1 MSTVHKRK
9 TRRRRTI
16 AIAMGT
22 LVAGGLAA
30 LPISALADTTGSSP
44 STTDTALQQQ
54 FTSAAAENHVPGSVL
69 LAVAYQESAWESHGA
84 QASADG
90 GYGPMH
96 LTDVTPAMMAGGD
109 AGAVGRSDL
118 ASMAANPALHTLQ
131 AAAKLTGLSEEALR
145 TDPAANIRGGAAL
158 LASYEKQVTGG
169 APADPAQWYGA
180 VARYSQSPQ
189 KQGAATFANRV
200 FATLH
205 SGASTETTS
214 RQRVRLAASPATRP
228 ATAQV
233 DRLHLQAS
241 ATTGTEC
248 PPAVQCTFVA
258 GSPAGLQVSDRPAN
272 GIKIDTIVIHDLE
285 SSYDA
290 GVAGLANPTNGVST
304 HYVMRSSD
312 GAVTQ
317 MVPTKDIAFHA
328 GNYST
333 NLHSIGIEHE
343 GYAVQGAT
351 WYTEAQYEATA
362 DLVTYLSHRF
372 GIPLDRQHILGHD
385 NVAGPNSSTVSGM
398 HWDPGPRW
406 DWDHFMRLLQAPL
419 SGVRGAA
426 RVGSVVTIDPVFA
439 TNLQTVQVCPS
450 DDPTGATT
458 ACTDQQ
464 QASNFVFLRTA
475 PDASAPLFG
484 DQAIHGTAAGTDRIN
499 DWGSTAAAGQQ
510 FVVADQQGDWTA
522 IWYSGAEVWFYNPGG
537 QNTKQ
542 AYGVKI
548 IKAAGTTPVALY
560 GSSYPDASEYP
571 AGGGAA
577 PQAPRH
583 MYSLPA
589 GQAYVATQPPFAT
602 VDYFKSSGTVV
613 TGAKTMY
620 TIQFNHRVAL
630 VYSAD
635 VTATPVTRHWED
647 GGSRN

>member
-1 MSTVHKRK
+1 MHKRK
-9 TRRRRTI
+9 TRRRRLSI

-22 LVAGGLAA
+22 LAAGGFAV
-30 LPISALADTTGSSP
+30 LPITAQAHTTNGAA
-44 STTDTALQQQ
+44 STSDTARQQE
-54 FTSAAAENHVPGSVL
+54 FTSAAAEYHIPADVL
-69 LAVAYQESAWESHGA
+69 LGVAYQESAWDAHGA
-84 QASADG
+84 QASTDG

-109 AGAVGRSDL
+109 AGAAGRSDL
-118 ASMAANPALHTLQ
+118 KSLAADPALHTLQ
-131 AAAKLTGLSEEALR
+131 AAAKLTGLSEDTLR
-145 TDPAANIRGGAAL
+145 KDPAANIRGGAAL

-169 APADPAQWYGA
+169 TPADAAQWYGA

-189 KQGAATFANRV
+189 KQGASSFADRV
-200 FATLH
+200 FGTIRG
-205 SGASTETTS
+205 GAGTTTEDG
-214 RQRVRLAASPATRP
+214 QRVRLNAAPSLRP

-233 DRLHLQAS
+233 DRLHLKAS
-241 ATTGTEC
+241 AATDTEC
-248 PPAVQCTFVA
+248 PPIVQCTFAA
-258 GSPAGLQVSDRPAN
+258 GSPAGVQVSDRPAN

-285 SSYDA
+285 GSYDA
-290 GVAGLANPTNGVST
+290 GVAGLANPSNGVAT

-343 GYAVQGAT
+343 GYAAHGGT
-351 WYTEAQYEATA
+351 WYTEAQYQATA
-362 DLVTYLSHRF
+362 YLVKYLSVRF
-372 GIPLDRQHILGHD
+372 GIPLDRQHIIGHD
-385 NVAGPNSSTVSGM
+385 DVAGPASAYVSGM
-398 HWDPGPRW
+398 HWDPGPQW
-406 DWDHFMRLLQAPL
+406 DWDHFMRLLGAPL

-426 RVGSVVTIDPVFA
+426 PVGSVVTIDPAFD
-439 TNLQTVQVCPS
+439 TNQQTVQICPA

-458 ACTDQQ
+458 ACTEQQ
-464 QASNFVFLRTA
+464 QTSNFVYLRTA

-484 DQAIHGTAAGTDRIN
+484 DQAIHGTGSGTDRIS
-499 DWGSTAAAGQQ
+499 DWGSTAEAGQQ

-522 IWYSGAEVWFYNPGG
+522 IWYSGAKVWFFNPGG

-542 AYGVKI
+542 AYGVKTVQS
-548 IKAAGTTPVALY
+548 AGTAPVAVY

-571 AGGGAA
+571 AGLGAST
-577 PQAPRH
+577 QAPLN

-630 VYSAD
+630 VYSGD
-635 VTATPVTRHWED
+635 VTATPVTRHWVD
-647 GGSRN
+647 GGSRK

>member
-1 MSTVHKRK
+1 MHKKK
-9 TRRRRTI
+9 TRRRLTI
-16 AIAMGT
+16 AIAMGA
-22 LVAGGLAA
+22 LAAGGLAA
-30 LPISALADTTGSSP
+30 LPITAQATTNGTA
-44 STTDTALQQQ
+44 STAHTSRQQE
-54 FTSAAAENHVPGSVL
+54 FASAAAEYHVPADVL
-69 LAVAYQESAWESHGA
+69 LGLAYQESAWESHGA

-96 LTDVTPAMMAGGD
+96 LSDVTPAMMAGGG

-118 ASMAANPALHTLQ
+118 SSMAANPALHTLQ
-131 AAAKLTGLSEEALR
+131 AAAKLTGLSEDALR

-169 APADPAQWYGA
+169 APTDAAQWYGA

-189 KQGAATFANRV
+189 QQSAAAFADRV
-200 FATLH
+200 FATIRG
-205 SGASTETTS
+205 GAGSVTKDG
-214 RQRVRLAASPATRP
+214 QRVRLDAAPSLRP

-233 DRLHLQAS
+233 DRLHLKAAAAS
-241 ATTGTEC
+241 DTATEC
-248 PPAVQCTFVA
+248 PPVVQCTFVA
-258 GSPAGLQVSDRPAN
+258 GSPAGIQVANRPAN

-285 SSYDA
+285 GSYDA
-290 GVAGLANPTNGVST
+290 GVAGLANPSNGVAT

-362 DLVTYLSHRF
+362 NLVEYLSARF
-372 GIPLDRQHILGHD
+372 GIPLDRQHIIGHD
-385 NVAGPNSSTVSGM
+385 NVAGPGSSYVSGM

-406 DWDHFMRLLQAPL
+406 DWDHFMRLLGAPL
-419 SGVRGAA
+419 SGLRGAA
-426 RVGSVVTIDPVFA
+426 PVGSVVTIDPVFD

-484 DQAIHGTAAGTDRIN
+484 DQAIHGTAPGTDRIN
-499 DWGSTAAAGQQ
+499 DWGSTAEAGQQ
-510 FVVADQQGDWTA
+510 FVVADEQGDWTA

-542 AYGVKI
+542 AYGVKVV
-548 IKAAGTTPVALY
+548 KAAGTTPVALY

-571 AGGGAA
+571 AGLGAST
-577 PQAPRH
+577 QAPLN
-583 MYSLPA
+583 MYALPA
-589 GQAYVATQPPFAT
+589 GQAYVATQAPFAT

-630 VYSAD
+630 VYSGD
-635 VTATPVTRHWED
+635 VNATPVTKHWVD
-647 GGSRN
+647 GDSQR

>member
-1 MSTVHKRK
+1 MHKKR
-9 TRRRRTI
+9 TRRRLSV
-16 AIAMGT
+16 AIAVGT
-22 LVAGGLAA
+22 LAAGGLAA
-30 LPISALADTTGSSP
+30 LPITALADTTSGGSG
-44 STTDTALQQQ
+44 TADAARQQE
-54 FTSAAAENHVPGSVL
+54 FASAAAEYHVPPSVL
-69 LAVAYQESAWESHGA
+69 LGLAYQESAWESHGA
-84 QASADG
+84 RASSDG
-90 GYGPMH
+90 GYGPLH
-96 LTDVTPAMMAGGD
+96 LTDVTPAMMAVGG
-109 AGAVGRSDL
+109 AGAAGRSDL
-118 ASMAANPALHTLQ
+118 ASMAANPALHTLR
-131 AAAKLTGLSEEALR
+131 AAATLTGLSAEALR

-158 LASYEKQVTGG
+158 LASYEKEVTGG
-169 APADPAQWYGA
+169 APTDPAQWYGA

-189 KQGAATFANRV
+189 QRGAAGFADRVFGTIRGGAATD
-200 FATLH
+200 
-205 SGASTETTS
+205 TEDG
-214 RQRVRLAASPATRP
+214 QRVRLTASPAVRP
-228 ATAQV
+228 ATAQLG
-233 DRLHLQAS
+233 RLHLKAS
-241 ATTGTEC
+241 AATDTEC

-272 GIKIDTIVIHDLE
+272 GLKIDTIVIHDLE

-317 MVPTKDIAFHA
+317 MVPTKDIAFQA
-328 GNYST
+328 GDYST

-362 DLVTYLSHRF
+362 DLVTYLAHRF

-385 NVAGPNSSTVSGM
+385 NVAGPSLSGVRAQ
-398 HWDPGPRW
+398 HWDPGPSW
-406 DWDHFMRLLQAPL
+406 DWDHFMRLLNAPL
-419 SGVRGAA
+419 SGLRGTSP
-426 RVGSVVTIDPVFA
+426 VGSVVTIDPAFD
-439 TNLQTVQVCPS
+439 TNVQTVQVCPI

-458 ACTDQQ
+458 ACTDRQQ
-464 QASNFVFLRTA
+464 ESNFVYLRTA

-484 DQAIHGTAAGTDRIN
+484 DQAIHGTGPGTDEIS
-499 DWGSTAAAGQQ
+499 DWGSTAVAGQQ

-522 IWYSGAEVWFYNPGG
+522 IWYSGAEVWFFNPGG

-542 AYGVKI
+542 AYGVQTVS
-548 IKAAGTTPVALY
+548 AAGTAPVAVY
-560 GSSYPDASEYP
+560 GSSYPDAAEYP
-571 AGGGAA
+571 AGLGAST
-577 PQAPRH
+577 QAPISG
-583 MYSLPA
+583 YTVPP

-630 VYSAD
+630 VYSGD

-647 GGSRN
+647 GGAAH